1 MFINWEQNDSA
12 KTMIRVYSLRA
23 REKPFVSFPLA
34 WRELE
39 HLAGQGGPEKL
50 QVIHSEAVTRA
61 EKQGD
66 LFREVLVKKQTLPHL

>member
-1 MFINWEQNDSA
+1 
-12 KTMIRVYSLRA
+12 MICVYSLRA
-23 REKPFVSFPLA
+23 RERPFVSFPLA

-39 HLAGQGGPEKL
+39 NFVAVGRENVAPPALGL

-66 LFREVLVKKQTLPHL
+66 LFQEVLVKKQKLPHL